1 MVDEFGGREP
11 GKLVERLQK
20 LLLQKAGSLIP
31 VLVRTTFGFGDDA
44 IDEAQVERDLSRKIV
59 DETRRMTLETL
70 RASRSAIESSR
81 S

>member
-1 MVDEFGGREP
+1 MNDTQLATFLTDDTPLPKTALPLG
-11 GKLVERLQK
+11 ER
-20 LLLQKAGSLIP
+20 
-31 VLVRTTFGFGDDA
+31 RRRDA